1 MVMEKSDKL
10 VLLPPRELGPNL
22 IQGLARLREE
32 APKIIDVEV
41 FKRRMLVVEEARTY
55 AKQFGR
61 EEGKYIPPYFATRL
75 TLERR
80 LGELLARTVHPGQPQ
95 KRILIPDE
103 NTLPEG
109 ITWNLSSAAQAL
121 AKTPKRWFNK
131 LIIDILSGE
140 RRLNVKE
147 IYLEARRIGAGVTAI
162 ETESDGVILGDF
174 REVGKDI
181 PDNSV
186 ALIFTDPPYDRAS
199 LPLYGEVAS
208 LAKRV
213 LLPGGSLIVYGPNYA
228 LPEVMNLCG
237 EHLSYWWTLAFLLPG
252 DNALMREFGVR
263 VGWKPLVW
271 FTKGG
276 RFNKQQLLFDVIQGG
291 AKEKTEHEWQ
301 QQIGAAESLIRLL
314 TAENDLVLD
323 PMCGSATTL
332 LAARRCGRRYLG
344 IEVKAETVSLARE
357 RMANHKI

>member
-1 MVMEKSDKL
+1 MENNEKL
-10 VLLPPRELGPNL
+10 MLLPPKELGQHPL
-22 IQGLARLREE
+22 QQLTRWREE
-32 APKIIDVEV
+32 ASKLSDVKTVCQRIDMVS
-41 FKRRMLVVEEARTY
+41 L
-55 AKQFGR
+55 AKDWAGKFGPVKDEIMR
-61 EEGKYIPPYFATRL
+61 PAFAARL

-80 LGELLARTVHPGQPQ
+80 LGELLAPTIQHQGGRPAEKTV
-95 KRILIPDE
+95 IPDDR
-103 NTLPEG
+103 LPDG
-109 ITWNLSSAAQAL
+109 VNKNLSSAAQTL
-121 AKTPKRWFNK
+121 AKTPKHWFNK
-131 LIIDILSGE
+131 LIKDILRGE

-147 IYLEARRIGAGVTAI
+147 IYLEARRIGAGVTTI

-181 PDNSV
+181 PDDSV

-199 LPLYGEVAS
+199 LPLYGEVAK
-208 LAKRV
+208 LAARV

-237 EHLSYWWTLAFLLPG
+237 EHLRYWWTLAFLLPG